1 MASSGGDGRAT
12 YRPDIDGLRAVA
24 VLPVLLF
31 HAGIAPF
38 GGGFVGVDVFFVI
51 SGYLIT
57 LLILRETADGRF
69 SYWGF
74 LERRA
79 RRLVPAAVVVVAASL
94 AAGWFLLIP
103 DHFTDLGRSVTYF
116 NLLAANHFFLG
127 QAGYFAD
134 AQPAPLLHTW
144 SLSVEEQFYLVYSLA
159 LLLLVR
165 LGRGP
170 LAAGIGLALLV
181 SFAISVWLVRTGRQ
195 DAAFY
200 LTVSRFW
207 ELLAGA
213 LLALGLLPRPGAR
226 MALALGFGGLALIAL
241 AVVSYGKTTAFPG
254 LGALPPVIGA
264 AMVIHA
270 GAASRGDV
278 VYRLLSAPAMV
289 WIGRRS
295 YGLYL
300 WHWPLLVYAGL
311 LAPSR
316 PGWVTWSVLALSVAL
331 AAFSYRFVETP
342 FRRGLAI
349 PRRSRLFAATV
360 AAASLSVIAGIVIDG
375 ADGVPERLPKD
386 VRAVFAF
393 VDQLSGDH
401 VERCLYRRLDKQ
413 TEPCL
418 LGSAVDEGRV
428 DFVVWGD
435 SHAYAARSAYDSLA
449 RDMQLT
455 GLLVTYAACPP
466 LIDIGRSADAGDPCA
481 AQNAAA
487 ATRIAA
493 SGARLV
499 LLQANWQ
506 AYTVAAMLFPTPG
519 FRSPAT
525 ANLPSVVSPA
535 GDSQRLFRDAVAA
548 TVERLATG
556 GAEVALV
563 DPTPVYAVD
572 IPNAAA
578 IALLFGRPVEAVAMT
593 RAKYLAVNV
602 WPLALF
608 DAFEASGR
616 AVRVALGEIFCPQER
631 CLVLGPDGVAL
642 FADESHLTPQGAELL
657 KDPLRPLFERLKP
670 IGS

>member
-1 MASSGGDGRAT
+1 LASSGGDGRAT

-127 QAGYFAD
+127 QAGYFAE

-159 LLLLVR
+159 LLVLVR
-165 LGRGP
+165 FGRGP
-170 LAAGIGLALLV
+170 LATGIGVALLL
-181 SFAISVWLVRTGRQ
+181 SLAISVWLVRTGRQ

-200 LTVSRFW
+200 LTASRFW

-213 LLALGLLPRPGAR
+213 VLALGLLPRPGPR
-226 MALALGFGGLALIAL
+226 TALALRLIGLALIVL
-241 AVVSYGKTTAFPG
+241 AVFGYGRTTAFPG
-254 LGALPPVIGA
+254 LAALPPVMGA
-264 AMVIHA
+264 AMLIHA
-270 GAASRGDV
+270 GSAGRVDV
-278 VYRLLSAPAMV
+278 VHRLLSAPAMV
-289 WIGRRS
+289 WIGKRS

-316 PGWVTWSVLALSVAL
+316 PGWVTWSVLALSLAL
-331 AAFSYRFVETP
+331 AALSYRFVETP
-342 FRRGLAI
+342 VRRGWTL

-360 AAASLSVIAGIVIDG
+360 AAASLSVIAGVVIDG
-375 ADGVPERLPKD
+375 ADGLPERLPKE
-386 VRAVFAF
+386 VRTVYAF

-401 VERCLYRRLDKQ
+401 VERCLYRRLDRQ

-418 LGSAVDEGRV
+418 LGKAGDEGRA
-428 DFVVWGD
+428 DFVLWGD
-435 SHAYAARSAYDSLA
+435 SFAYAARSAYDALA
-449 RDMQLT
+449 LDMQLT

-466 LIDIGRSADAGDPCA
+466 LLDIGRSRDPADACA
-481 AQNAAA
+481 AHNTAA
-487 ATRIAA
+487 ATRIRE
-493 SGARLV
+493 SGAKLV
-499 LLQANWQ
+499 LMQANWQ
-506 AYTVAAMLFPTPG
+506 AYEAAAMLVPTAG
-519 FRSPAT
+519 FHPPLEAAHRPLPAP
-525 ANLPSVVSPA
+525 ANDA
-535 GDSQRLFRDAVAA
+535 QRLFRDAVAA
-548 TVERLATG
+548 TVERLAG
-556 GAEVALV
+556 QGNSVALV
-563 DPTPVYAVD
+563 DPTPVHDASV
-572 IPNAAA
+572 PNAVAV
-578 IALLFGRPVEAVAMT
+578 ALLFGRSAESVAMP
-593 RAKYLAVNV
+593 RSRYLTKNAY
-602 WPLALF
+602 PLALF
-608 DAFEASGR
+608 DALDEQGLAM
-616 AVRVALGEIFCPQER
+616 RVPLTEVFCPR
-631 CLVLGPDGVAL
+631 DPCLVLADDGVAL
-642 FADESHLTPQGAELL
+642 FADESHFTLQGAALL
-657 KDPLRPLFERLKP
+657 KDPLIPAFLRLTP
-670 IGS
+670 GRS